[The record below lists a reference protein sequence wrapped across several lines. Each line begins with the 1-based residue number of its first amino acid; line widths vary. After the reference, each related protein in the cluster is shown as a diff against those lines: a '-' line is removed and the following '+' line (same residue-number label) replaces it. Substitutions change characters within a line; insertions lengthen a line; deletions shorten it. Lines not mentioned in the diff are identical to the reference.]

1 MDLNKAIAFL
11 DHRISCPS
19 TGLPEELF
27 LFVSRV
33 TPLVN
38 VDLLIKNEHERILLS
53 LRNDPFA
60 GVGWHI
66 PGGIVRYQER
76 LEIRLMKVAE
86 NEIGVPIKIGPEPIA
101 INQIID
107 YKLKTRGHFISLLYK
122 GFVTSNNILQ
132 NNGLSDKDTG
142 YLKWHNTCPTNLIK
156 YHEIY
161 RKYM

>member
-1 MDLNKAIAFL
+1 MDINKAIAFL
-11 DHRISCPS
+11 DRKISRPS

-38 VDLLIKNEHERILLS
+38 VDLLIKDKKERILLS
-53 LRNDPFA
+53 WRDDPFA

-66 PGGIVRYQER
+66 PGSIVRYQER
-76 LEIRLMKVAE
+76 LETRLTKMVE
-86 NEIGVPIKIGPEPIA
+86 NEIAASVEITPEPIA
-101 INQIID
+101 ISQIID
-107 YKLKTRGHFISLLYK
+107 YELKTRGHFISLLYK
-122 GFVTSNNILQ
+122 GFIPGNYIPK
-132 NNGLSDKDTG
+132 NNGLSDKDVG
-142 YLKWHNTCPTNLIK
+142 YLKWHNTCPSNLIR